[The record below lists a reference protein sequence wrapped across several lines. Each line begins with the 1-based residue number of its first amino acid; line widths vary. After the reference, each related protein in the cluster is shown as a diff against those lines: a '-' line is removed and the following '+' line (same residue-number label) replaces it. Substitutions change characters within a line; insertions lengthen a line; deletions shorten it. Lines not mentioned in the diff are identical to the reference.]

1 MKRSRR
7 RSAEESDYGEEDDE
21 SFLSEY
27 VSEDDDV
34 QHKSPRSSGWAPSVD
49 EKAQLVYWLRDLG
62 EFVPATDWDVD
73 AVARYLAIRIVDMHT
88 RKDDFRPKQGVL
100 MRLFRNVIQLDEHE
114 AALLLRNWVAKVLQ
128 IDKRTL
134 NNELG
139 AVPNPKRIYAYS
151 RVGKTPEE
159 RVKQLEAAIAFTP
172 SRVQKQLARTK
183 EWFQLLDTYI
193 RSGDTSLLDFLL
205 KHHPTIWVELVL
217 VFGAE
222 RCEDKEKESLHTNLE
237 ARSQI
242 QISTSGDKDAKEI
255 KLDEGEHRDTANS
268 KNDYGPT
275 YADSGNFAKEEGD
288 QVGNDKVNS
297 VDLKLVKVLE
307 TCHPRARPGQGI
319 LPEDAESRFQ
329 QGLWSSLPEDIE
341 AVSQFLQDYDE
352 TKLLFQGP
360 REANTDSLETD
371 IAALHPCTFQVLE
384 GDFSFIPNEWALLES
399 GFTSPILPPIVHWQR
414 LSMGFTPSQGWWT
427 AKAQQ
432 VSAALSQ
439 LDALD
444 IGQPHLALLRF
455 DRIEW
460 LYAVLFSDEALGKE
474 ALAQDYCRRA
484 VSKQHL
490 IIMSSLLRAD
500 EVEPLFI
507 KALRLRVPLT
517 RVFPGGKKPRL
528 FGVLFSLAEKIVH
541 NLVQGNKKLSV
552 MAYPLTAAVARLL
565 DQGDTITKTNI
576 SELAESLARSIRNR
590 IRKIR
595 DRALVESIEERV
607 ARVVDWAEPTA
618 DPTFKYFTE
627 GHLNKNKLV
636 EFLLSQD
643 RDLHLPKGTQNC
655 KTVSSARK
663 TRTRASR
670 QADTNSEN
678 QADDFSIPAIWAGLE
693 AIESSEDLQ
702 PQSEITGIAL
712 TDHFRVLEI
721 VQPLRNEGMPS
732 EKSITYRKY
741 PSFVQHRDCLVLEEI
756 KHLESMLGA

>member
-134 NNELG
+134 NKELG

-268 KNDYGPT
+268 KNDNGPT
-275 YADSGNFAKEEGD
+275 CADSGNFAKEEGD
-288 QVGNDKVNS
+288 QAGNDKVNS
-297 VDLKLVKVLE
+297 AILAHVQVRGFFLKTPKAAFNKVCGAAYL
-307 TCHPRARPGQGI
+307 RI
-319 LPEDAESRFQ
+319 LR
-329 QGLWSSLPEDIE
+329 
-341 AVSQFLQDYDE
+341 QFHNFFRIMTRQSCY
-352 TKLLFQGP
+352 F
-360 REANTDSLETD
+360 
-371 IAALHPCTFQVLE
+371 
-384 GDFSFIPNEWALLES
+384 
-399 GFTSPILPPIVHWQR
+399 
-414 LSMGFTPSQGWWT
+414 
-427 AKAQQ
+427 KAQ
-432 VSAALSQ
+432 V
-439 LDALD
+439 
-444 IGQPHLALLRF
+444 
-455 DRIEW
+455 
-460 LYAVLFSDEALGKE
+460 
-474 ALAQDYCRRA
+474 
-484 VSKQHL
+484 KQTQT
-490 IIMSSLLRAD
+490 
-500 EVEPLFI
+500 
-507 KALRLRVPLT
+507 ALRQ
-517 RVFPGGKKPRL
+517 
-528 FGVLFSLAEKIVH
+528 I
-541 NLVQGNKKLSV
+541 
-552 MAYPLTAAVARLL
+552 
-565 DQGDTITKTNI
+565 
-576 SELAESLARSIRNR
+576 
-590 IRKIR
+590 
-595 DRALVESIEERV
+595 
-607 ARVVDWAEPTA
+607 
-618 DPTFKYFTE
+618 
-627 GHLNKNKLV
+627 
-636 EFLLSQD
+636 
-643 RDLHLPKGTQNC
+643 
-655 KTVSSARK
+655 
-663 TRTRASR
+663 
-670 QADTNSEN
+670 
-678 QADDFSIPAIWAGLE
+678 
-693 AIESSEDLQ
+693 
-702 PQSEITGIAL
+702 
-712 TDHFRVLEI
+712 
-721 VQPLRNEGMPS
+721 
-732 EKSITYRKY
+732 
-741 PSFVQHRDCLVLEEI
+741 
-756 KHLESMLGA
+756 